1 MSIKLQIGNEN
12 FELAANL
19 RVIYS
24 LREITG
30 AKNIREALKNL
41 TSLDLEDQIQ
51 LLYAAYKANNKDAT
65 ISAKEFEDK
74 VIDNL
79 GIFAIADII
88 EKLADN
94 LMYAGLSKE
103 QIEEKKSKLEK
114 TSQPGETSSDS
125 VLD

>member
-51 LLYAAYKANNKDAT
+51 LLYAAYQANNKDTT

-79 GIFAIADII
+79 GIFAIADVI

-103 QIEEKKSKLEK
+103 QVEEKKSKLEK
-114 TSQPGETSSDS
+114 MSQPGETSSDS